1 MHRQLRR
8 MSGVKEATGD
18 PGGLWILTVEI
29 SSGVESGMG
38 AQGGS
43 MVYLFF
49 LDIFAAKVQFQGP
62 PYVDTFKITAAG

>member
-1 MHRQLRR
+1 

-43 MVYLFF
+43 EVTAGKL
-49 LDIFAAKVQFQGP
+49 
-62 PYVDTFKITAAG
+62 PYDD